1 MKEHHHFFGQTD
13 VVSLVRDFVAFYPL
27 CHGEFFMVNG
37 EGVIAVYIAEKSK
50 QQGTAE
56 GPWLAF
62 VIAEIFYFQT
72 DFFHDF
78 SMYRFF
84 NRLSDFRETC
94 NQCVTLKS
102 AAFVLGED
110 DLIAVGNPY
119 DDSRAENRIFMASA
133 GRAFLLSLLLFQI
146 HTYLLGFQI

>member
-1 MKEHHHFFGQTD
+1 MHNEAAVHVSFFLFGLFSVTKEHHHFFGQTD

-62 VIAEIFYFQT
+62 TFRPT
-72 DFFHDF
+72 S
-78 SMYRFF
+78 SMTS
-84 NRLSDFRETC
+84 LCTVSSI
-94 NQCVTLKS
+94 VSPIS
-102 AAFVLGED
+102 AKPA
-110 DLIAVGNPY
+110 I
-119 DDSRAENRIFMASA
+119 SA
-133 GRAFLLSLLLFQI
+133 
-146 HTYLLGFQI
+146 